1 MNGHS
6 LGIILKI
13 YNKNNNIK
21 ERYAMSKKKKEEEK
35 DFNLFYLLLMGI
47 VNISAV
53 IIAILYL

>member
-1 MNGHS
+1 
-6 LGIILKI
+6 
-13 YNKNNNIK
+13 
-21 ERYAMSKKKKEEEK
+21 MSKKKKEEEKEK

>member
-1 MNGHS
+1 
-6 LGIILKI
+6 
-13 YNKNNNIK
+13 
-21 ERYAMSKKKKEEEK
+21 MSKKKKEEEK